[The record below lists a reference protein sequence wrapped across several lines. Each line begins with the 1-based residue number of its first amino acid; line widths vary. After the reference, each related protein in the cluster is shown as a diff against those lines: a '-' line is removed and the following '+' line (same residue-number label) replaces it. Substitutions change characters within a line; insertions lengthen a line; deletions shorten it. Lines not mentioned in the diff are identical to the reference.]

1 MGARFADRSRVTRA
15 NAAAAVGAAAMT
27 VVLAALR
34 FGVVGPRPPATP
46 YELIPLLIAA
56 AFLCVVGL
64 ARRRHPSTAWLATIG
79 AAFTVT
85 IDLAAYARLVG
96 LDIGDDPWRL
106 LGIAISVS
114 AVIAVGAAAGYAA
127 SRPRLR
133 RRWLA
138 LEGAAALGA
147 IGLAAGWAVANPSD
161 TTFVSGSALG
171 SLGLVT
177 RTFIVLTT
185 GLTLLGLVGDALPA
199 ADRARLRARLTAPST
214 APVGQRSVAWLR
226 AFTDELWP
234 GRGRARRA
242 VLAERTR
249 VARDIHADVVPSLRR
264 VLADAEHGVPAER
277 LAGSLREV
285 LTDVEAVGAAQHPI
299 QLEIGGIVAAL
310 EWLAERVESRSDV
323 TITLNVA
330 DPDREG
336 SGEPPAE
343 VAAAAFRVA
352 ALALDNVVRHAPG
365 SDVVVDVEADASRVH
380 LTITD
385 DGPGISEVALV
396 TAQSDGRRGLVD
408 MAAEAGES
416 GGILLVTAGPAGDGT
431 CVRFAWP
438 TRGDR

>member
-1 MGARFADRSRVTRA
+1 MTRA
-15 NAAAAVGAAAMT
+15 GVAAAVGAVAMT

-34 FGVVGPRPPATP
+34 FGVVGPLSPATP
-46 YELIPLLIAA
+46 YELFPLLIAA

-64 ARRRHPSTAWLATIG
+64 ARARHPSIAWLATVG
-79 AAFTVT
+79 TAFTVT
-85 IDLAAYARLVG
+85 IDLAAYARVVG
-96 LDIGDDPWRL
+96 LDIGDDAWRL
-106 LGIAISVS
+106 LGIAVSVS

-147 IGLAAGWAVANPSD
+147 VGLAAGWAVANPSD
-161 TTFVSGSALG
+161 TTFVTGSALG
-171 SLGLVT
+171 SLALVT
-177 RTFIVLTT
+177 RLFIVLTT
-185 GLTLLGLVGDALPA
+185 ALTLLGLLGDALPA
-199 ADRARLRARLTAPST
+199 ADRARLRARLTAPPDAS
-214 APVGQRSVAWLR
+214 VGYRSVAWLR
-226 AFTDELWP
+226 AFTDELSP

-249 VARDIHADVVPSLRR
+249 VARDIHADVVPGLRR
-264 VLADAEHGVPAER
+264 VLDDAERGAPAER
-277 LAGSLREV
+277 IAGTLREV
-285 LTDVEAVGAAQHPI
+285 LRDVEAVGAAQHPI
-299 QLEIGGIVAAL
+299 QLEIGGLVAAL

-330 DPDREG
+330 DAGRDG

-365 SDVVVDVEADASRVH
+365 SNVIVNVEANATRVD
-380 LTITD
+380 LAITD
-385 DGPGISEVALV
+385 HGPGISEAALV
-396 TAQSDGRRGLVD
+396 AAQSDGRRGLVD
-408 MAAEAGES
+408 MAAEASES
-416 GGILLVTAGPAGDGT
+416 GGILQVTAGPAGDGT

>member
-1 MGARFADRSRVTRA
+1 MTRA
-15 NAAAAVGAAAMT
+15 GVAAAVGAAAMT

-34 FGVVGPRPPATP
+34 LGVVGPLSPATP
-46 YELIPLLIAA
+46 YELFPVLIAA

-64 ARRRHPSTAWLATIG
+64 ARARNPSIAWLATVG

-85 IDLAAYARLVG
+85 IDLAAYAADVRPAV
-96 LDIGDDPWRL
+96 GDDVWRL
-106 LGIAISVS
+106 LGIAVSVS

-133 RRWLA
+133 WRWLA
-138 LEGAAALGA
+138 LAGAAAVGA
-147 IGLAAGWAVANPSD
+147 VGLAAGWAVAKPTD
-161 TTFVSGSALG
+161 TTFFSGSALG
-171 SLGLVT
+171 SLALVT
-177 RTFIVLTT
+177 RTCIAFTT
-185 GLTLLGLVGDALPA
+185 AFTLLGLLGDALPA
-199 ADRARLRARLTAPST
+199 ADRARLRGRLTSPSPAPL
-214 APVGQRSVAWLR
+214 GQRSIVWLR
-226 AFTDELWP
+226 AFTDELSP

-285 LTDVEAVGAAQHPI
+285 LSDVEAVGAGQHPI
-299 QLEIGGIVAAL
+299 QLEIGGL
-310 EWLAERVESRSDV
+310 
-323 TITLNVA
+323 
-330 DPDREG
+330 
-336 SGEPPAE
+336 
-343 VAAAAFRVA
+343 VA

-365 SDVVVDVEADASRVH
+365 SNVVVDVAADASRVD
-380 LTITD
+380 LAITD
-385 DGPGISEVALV
+385 DGPGISEASLV

-416 GGILLVTAGPAGDGT
+416 GGSLEVTEGPAGVGT

-438 TRGDR
+438 ARGGR

>member
-1 MGARFADRSRVTRA
+1 MTRA
-15 NAAAAVGAAAMT
+15 GVAAAVGAAAMT

-34 FGVVGPRPPATP
+34 LGVVGPLSPATP
-46 YELIPLLIAA
+46 YELFPVLIAA

-64 ARRRHPSTAWLATIG
+64 ARARNPSIAWLATVG

-85 IDLAAYARLVG
+85 IDLAAYAADVRPDV
-96 LDIGDDPWRL
+96 GDDVWRL
-106 LGIAISVS
+106 LGIAVSVS

-133 RRWLA
+133 WRWLA
-138 LEGAAALGA
+138 LAGAAAVGA
-147 IGLAAGWAVANPSD
+147 VGLAAGWAIANPTD
-161 TTFVSGSALG
+161 TTFFSGSALG
-171 SLGLVT
+171 SLALVT
-177 RTFIVLTT
+177 RTCIVFTT
-185 GLTLLGLVGDALPA
+185 AFTLLGLLGDALPA
-199 ADRARLRARLTAPST
+199 ADRARLRGRLTSPSPAPL
-214 APVGQRSVAWLR
+214 GQRSIVWLR
-226 AFTDELWP
+226 AFTDELSP

-285 LTDVEAVGAAQHPI
+285 LSDVEAVGAGQHPI
-299 QLEIGGIVAAL
+299 QLEIGGLVAAL
-310 EWLAERVESRSDV
+310 EWLAERTESRSDV
-323 TITLNVA
+323 SITLNVA
-330 DPDREG
+330 DPDRGG

-365 SDVVVDVEADASRVH
+365 SNVVVDVAADASRVD
-380 LTITD
+380 LAITD
-385 DGPGISEVALV
+385 DGPGISEASLV

-408 MAAEAGES
+408 MSAEAGES
-416 GGILLVTAGPAGDGT
+416 GGSLEVTEGPAGVGT
-431 CVRFAWP
+431 CVMFAWP
-438 TRGDR
+438 ARSGR